1 MNWITRLIKKGAEAG
16 KQISVED
23 VASRP
28 INTIKS
34 SLHEDGIRY
43 ESLHLSAVNNI
54 QELLD
59 WACDSL
65 DAGQQALYLAQLCEE
80 GLGTLERESILLTWP
95 NIYYLNNSDDHID
108 SLGLLALPPIK
119 QSTLSISEKGTLS
132 DPDFS
137 LRIDGVL
144 DKSLRANQVK
154 RVGAIFDPFGVPWM
168 MTPSEWILVK
178 KINDFS
184 KIPSSDKSR
193 KLNELKWGEIRP
205 AAINAKASL
214 SKYLKETVVLTKDSL
229 DLVFVNADVSGIQMI
244 EFQPT
249 FPEAPSDWMN
259 IFDRWSEV
267 PEDVDFP
274 TEGGS
279 IQIIFSEPV
288 REILQVVKAKF
299 KYRRVTGANAQA
311 FVRNPFSFLG
321 EAAYSVLKEQQIQ
334 TAKESIGLVPTAMS
348 FKPYLKGGLLDEVV
362 VNINKTFQDM
372 TSATYRESIW
382 NAAELETLLGLMV
395 SAVQAE
401 EQFFTWRNHVVDIDG
416 DIETRIKEAEAY
428 IRTWKNQANNFIDY
442 EDVYSLV
449 NYGSQIEGI
458 GKAKPIYSPYIQ
470 KSSGP
475 WTPTDLIPL
484 IKVELPPN
492 GAEAFIQLDMEW
504 VKDFEDLI
512 NKSIVDGR
520 AEVIDPKLPLPLSI
534 ADAQELLKKFKL
546 LINSGGE
553 TSPQPPIEQP
563 PQEPPTG
570 GPDYPAPPETPPGGG
585 PKGPTG
591 GPDHPA
597 PPEAPPERPP
607 SVAKQKKDTLLL
619 KDRIGKLNYTE
630 TEEAKDR
637 ADLLKNANSEP
648 RIPKNLRSEIVLK
661 THQKIGVAWLQHL
674 FALTPHHVRG
684 AILAD
689 DMGLGKTIQLLTV
702 LAEHYEQHPDD
713 PPSLIVAPIAL
724 MKNWTQEAKKFFDD
738 FPEILLLHKKELDVR
753 KQPKGQID
761 DRLQKLQITNLL
773 KPNWLGTAKVVLT
786 TYEVLR
792 DYEFSLAR
800 QDFTFMIC
808 DEAQKIKT
816 PNAMITLAAKKQ
828 KAFFRIACTGTPV
841 ENSLAD
847 LWCLFDFIQPG
858 LLGSLEEF
866 GKKYRKPIESKTEEF
881 KESLNLLRSYIEPQ
895 ILRRMKTDI
904 AAELPAK
911 INVSNDKYFFEEK
924 ERDRLKIAISAHQRG
939 LYAEGLRQLEAAA
952 AESNAKRRANMSFAV
967 LHFIK
972 AVCAEP
978 YCLPSRTFEVDKSG
992 NATHLF
998 NSPKLKWLLAQL
1010 RDIQSKGEKAII
1022 FTEIREI
1029 QRALTLFIRSEF
1041 GFIPRLING
1050 DVDDRQDVIDEFQA
1064 KPGFGAIILSPLAAG
1079 FGLNIVEANHVIHY
1093 SRTWNPAKEGQAT
1106 DRAYRIGQKRDVYVY
1121 CPTIVADDFVTFEDK
1136 LDRLMTIKSELAGDM
1151 LDGVGA
1157 DIAVSDLF
1165 PTSGPNG
1172 EARSLDDLVDI
1183 KYVDQLDGDSFE
1195 VFCKHLF
1202 GLSELRSE
1210 ITEKGRGDG
1219 GVDVVVIKNDGTGML
1234 VQCKHTSTSELGW
1247 DAVKEI
1253 AAGSPAYQ
1261 AKYSRIRFERVAICN
1276 KRFNSTAKEQA
1287 NILGVRLIE
1296 RPEIEKMLESA
1307 KILKR
1312 VLDEEVFKAL
1322 S

>member
-1 MNWITRLIKKGAEAG
+1 MNWVTRLINRGAELG
-16 KQISVED
+16 KPISPED
-23 VASRP
+23 ISSKP
-28 INTIKS
+28 INKIKAVY
-34 SLHEDGIRY
+34 HDDGVRY
-43 ESLHLSAVNNI
+43 ESPLLSSVSGV
-54 QELLD
+54 QGLLD
-59 WACDSL
+59 WACDSS

-80 GLGTLERESILLTWP
+80 GLGTLEGESIFLSWP
-95 NIYYLNNSDDHID
+95 NIYYLNNSADHID
-108 SLGLLALPPIK
+108 SLDLLYLPQIK
-119 QSTLSISEKGTLS
+119 QSTLCISEKGTLA
-132 DPDFS
+132 DIDF
-137 LRIDGVL
+137 LIRIDGIL
-144 DKSLRANQVK
+144 DKSLRATQVK
-154 RVGAIFDPFGVPWM
+154 RIGAIFDPSGSAWM
-168 MTPSEWILVK
+168 MSAPEWILVK

-184 KIPSSDKSR
+184 KIPNSDKSR
-193 KLNELKWGEIRP
+193 KVNEVKWGEIRP

-229 DLVFVNADVSGIQMI
+229 DLIFVNADVSGTQMI

-259 IFDRWSEV
+259 IFDRWSDI

-274 TEGGS
+274 TDGGR

-288 REILQVVKAKF
+288 REILQVVKSKF

-334 TAKESIGLVPTAMS
+334 AAKENIGFVPTAIS

-362 VNINKTFQDM
+362 VHINKNYQDM

-382 NAAELETLLGLMV
+382 NAADMEELLRLMITSV
-395 SAVQAE
+395 EAE
-401 EQFFTWRNHVVDIDG
+401 EQFFTWKSHVVDIDG
-416 DIETRIKEAEAY
+416 DISMRIKEAEAY
-428 IRTWKNQANNFIDY
+428 VRTWKNQVNNFIDY

-492 GAEAFIQLDMEW
+492 GAEAFIQLDMQW

-512 NKSIVDGR
+512 NRSIVDRR
-520 AEVIDPKLPLPLSI
+520 AEVIDSKLPLPLSI
-534 ADAQELLKKFKL
+534 PDAQELLKKFKV

-553 TSPQPPIEQP
+553 EGPQPPTGEP
-563 PQEPPTG
+563 PQEPPIG
-570 GPDYPAPPETPPGGG
+570 GPDYPAPPGTPPGGG
-585 PKGPTG
+585 PKGPSG
-591 GPDHPA
+591 GPDFPEGD
-597 PPEAPPERPP
+597 PPLERPP
-607 SVAKQKKDTLLL
+607 SIAKLKKDTLLL
-619 KDRIGKLNYTE
+619 KDRIGALTYTE

-637 ADLLKNANSEP
+637 ANLLKQANSEP
-648 RIPKNLRSEIVLK
+648 RIPKSLRTEIILK

-674 FALTPHHVRG
+674 FSLTPHHVRG

-724 MKNWTQEAKKFFDD
+724 MKNWTQEAKKFFID

-800 QDFTFMIC
+800 QDFTYMIC

-881 KESLNLLRSYIEPQ
+881 KESLDLLRSYIEPQ

-911 INVSNDKYFFEEK
+911 VIVSNDKYLFEEK

-939 LYAEGLRQLEAAA
+939 LYAEGLRQLEAVAS
-952 AESNAKRRANMSFAV
+952 ESNAKRRANMSFAV

-978 YCLPSRTFEVDKSG
+978 YCLPSRTFEVDKGGSD
-992 NATHLF
+992 AHLF
-998 NSPKLKWLLAQL
+998 NSPKLKWLISQL
-1010 RDIQSKGEKAII
+1010 REIQGKGEKAIV

-1041 GFIPRLING
+1041 GFTPLLING
-1050 DVDDRQDVIDEFQA
+1050 DVDDRQDVIDDFQS
-1064 KPGFGAIILSPLAAG
+1064 KSGFGVIVLSPLAAG

-1121 CPTIVADDFVTFEDK
+1121 CPTIVADDFITFEDK
-1136 LDRLMTIKSELAGDM
+1136 LDRLMTVKSELAGDM

-1165 PTSGPNG
+1165 PTGGPNG
-1172 EARSLDDLVDI
+1172 ETRSLDDIVDI

-1296 RPEIEKMLESA
+1296 RSEIEKMLESA